1 MRKKFNIKNT
11 QKKFNILQPVEVN
24 VMFPYMMSFDEVY
37 TWFKEQLKDYEP
49 GTILVGKF
57 NGTSLNSNM
66 TEDELW
72 VSYFGNTKEDELK
85 EREQNR
91 KEAEEQYEKSKREL
105 EEFKKQHEQWAI
117 ENYGSLELYH
127 QHIIDEL
134 CEEAE
139 GLIPNSKMDDWRVTV
154 TKNFDRYEVREVLH
168 YLKRLNEVDRPE
180 SVFDEL
186 RDYMQSQMHSGTT
199 ANWVLSCLEHY
210 GGDKGKKLSQYIR

>member
-1 MRKKFNIKNT
+1 MKKFNIKNT
-11 QKKFNILQPVEVN
+11 QKKFNILQPVVVN
-24 VMFPYMMSFDEVY
+24 VMFPYMMTFDDVY
-37 TWFKEQLKDYEP
+37 TWFKEQLKNYEP
-49 GTILVGKF
+49 GIILVGEF

-72 VSYFGNTKEDELK
+72 VSYFGKTKEDELK

-105 EEFKKQHEQWAI
+105 EEFKKKHEQWAI

-154 TKNFDRYEVREVLH
+154 TKNFDRSEVREVLH

>member
-1 MRKKFNIKNT
+1 MTQMKRNIK
-11 QKKFNILQPVEVN
+11 KLDWVEVN
-24 VMFPYMMSFDEVY
+24 VMFPYMMTFDEVY
-37 TWFKEQLKDYEP
+37 TWFKEQLKGYEP
-49 GTILVGKF
+49 GTILVGEF

-72 VSYFGNTKEDELK
+72 VSYWGRTKKEELAK
-85 EREQNR
+85 REQDR

-105 EEFKKQHEQWAI
+105 EEFKKKHEQWAI

-154 TKNFDRYEVREVLH
+154 TKNFDRSEVREVLH

>member
-1 MRKKFNIKNT
+1 MIMT
-11 QKKFNILQPVEVN
+11 QMKRMINKPNWVEVN
-24 VMFPYMMSFDEVY
+24 VMFPYMLSFDQVY
-37 TWFKEQLKDYEP
+37 VWFKEQLKDYEP
-49 GTILVGKF
+49 GIILVGEF

-72 VSYFGNTKEDELK
+72 VSYWGRTKKEELAK
-85 EREQNR
+85 REKDR

-105 EEFKKQHEQWAI
+105 EEFKKKHEQWAI

-154 TKNFDRYEVREVLH
+154 TKNFDRSEVREVLH
-168 YLKRLNEVDRPE
+168 YLKRLNEVDIPE

>member
-1 MRKKFNIKNT
+1 MIMT
-11 QKKFNILQPVEVN
+11 QMKRMINKPNWVVVN
-24 VMFPYMMSFDEVY
+24 VMFPYMMTFDEVY

-49 GTILVGKF
+49 GTILVGEF
-57 NGTSLNSNM
+57 NGKSLNSNM

-72 VSYFGNTKEDELK
+72 VSYWGRTKKEELAK
-85 EREQNR
+85 REQDR

-154 TKNFDRYEVREVLH
+154 TKNFDRSEVREVLH